1 MLISKSLPLLRY
13 FGSEYFLVHRST
25 FTHLIDTKITFNN
38 LFRFILRHLSFI
50 RTYFFTKT
58 VLKLIVLR
66 IRVDS
71 LAELSLPDI
80 RFFKSLLGHEL
91 FLHLQGRTLS
101 IPRLIIINH
110 ALFFKFFFHFKKF
123 IFSLNVFHLR

>member
-1 MLISKSLPLLRY
+1 MFISKSLPLLRRY
-13 FGSEYFLVHRST
+13 FCSEYFLVHRST
-25 FTHLIDTKITFNN
+25 FTHLINTFNN

-66 IRVDS
+66 IRVDC

-80 RFFKSLLGHEL
+80 RFFKSLLGYEL

-110 ALFFKFFFHFKKF
+110 ALFFEFFFHFKKF